1 MIIVFI
7 FYICVCLDESEFRI
21 LQGCLSLGDGS
32 KYDGMWRY
40 GKKSGLGTF
49 YFNNGDIY
57 RGSWRD
63 DLMHGK
69 VPIFLH
75 WALMVMYKFIIQI
88 LVWRALLPHA
98 INFLFF
104 VSLSFWKLWHFNTPW
119 MQVRHLFQIYKRARE
134 VASLDCLKKKKKK
147 RNLRAFEEFE
157 NSFCRF

>member
-75 WALMVMYKFIIQI
+75 WVLMVVYKFIIQI
-88 LVWRALLPHA
+88 LVRGALLPHA

-104 VSLSFWKLWHFNTPW
+104 VSLSFWKLWHFNTHHGCKFGTFSKYTDEHAKWLPW
-119 MQVRHLFQIYKRARE
+119 HSRGLFEKKGTWELLSSLKTHL
-134 VASLDCLKKKKKK
+134 
-147 RNLRAFEEFE
+147 
-157 NSFCRF
+157 